1 MCVCLRLL
9 GGAPSPSDPNF
20 FGPTTPKTTT
30 NLKIPT
36 KKRNTAVRY
45 FQRKKKNSHTG
56 RYFPKTSVNLIN
68 NEFSFSLKKIVLP
81 FVCFFIVFTNQNIA
95 CGELNLKQNGNRPT
109 LHLKSRRLKKKN
121 RFSMGVSKHV

>member
-1 MCVCLRLL
+1 MCVLETSRRRPLPFRPQLL
-9 GGAPSPSDPNF
+9 WPHDTKDHHQFKNPHQ
-20 FGPTTPKTTT
+20 KTKCRSTV
-30 NLKIPT
+30 LSKE
-36 KKRNTAVRY
+36 
-45 FQRKKKNSHTG
+45 KKNSHTG

-109 LHLKSRRLKKKN
+109 LHLKSRRLKKEN